1 MLRHIFFFIFST
13 MLRLLYMM
21 EYGERLVL
29 EIIQKENYKD
39 QSLPGKN

>member
-1 MLRHIFFFIFST
+1 
-13 MLRLLYMM
+13 MLRLLYTM
-21 EYGERLVL
+21 EYGESLVL